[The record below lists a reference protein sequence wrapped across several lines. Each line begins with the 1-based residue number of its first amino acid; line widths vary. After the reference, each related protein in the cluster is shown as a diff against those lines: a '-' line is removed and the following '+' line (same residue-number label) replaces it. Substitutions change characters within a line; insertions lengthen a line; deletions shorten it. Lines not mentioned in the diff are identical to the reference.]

1 MIGVM
6 TTQQTAFR
14 GDDPIRKISVIST
27 GSVQIRPEHVGPTR
41 QHTYLWLLL
50 TAREWTPPRPINA
63 YVIEHRDGLVLFDT
77 GQDIASVTD
86 PSYFPGGVT
95 GYLYDRLA
103 IFAIEPAQSLTA
115 GLRRLGYQPA
125 DVHSAV
131 LSHLHQDHIGGL
143 PELGRADILIAD
155 QEWEGMLRPF
165 SAQRGFLRSHID
177 LPGLRWRRITP
188 EPITDQGLAPFR
200 SGHDL
205 FGDGALIILPTPG
218 HTTGSQSLLVRRPGR
233 PPLLMVGDLTYDDR
247 LLRAGKVPGVGSKS
261 AMRASTATVN
271 ALRARYPDLV
281 VLPAHDPAAAERLAM
296 AEATHATGIV
306 RQGSREPNR
315 GDRTTRPSEMD
326 LGDLSRTTRSTRL
339 EQTAESG

>member
-1 MIGVM
+1 M
-6 TTQQTAFR
+6 TTEQMSTASR
-14 GDDPIRKISVIST
+14 GDPIRKISVIST
-27 GSVQIRPEHVGPTR
+27 GTVQIRPEHVGPTR

-50 TAREWTPPRPINA
+50 TARTWTPPRPINA
-63 YVIEHRDGLVLFDT
+63 YVIEHREGLVLFDT

-86 PSYFPGGVT
+86 PSYFPSGVT

-143 PELGRADILIAD
+143 PELGGADILLAE

-165 SAQRGFLRSHID
+165 SAQRGFLRTHID

-218 HTTGSQSLLVRRPGR
+218 HTTGSQSMLVRRPGR
-233 PPLLMVGDLTYDDR
+233 PPMLMVGDLTYDDR
-247 LLRAGKVPGVGSKS
+247 LLRASQVPGVGSKS
-261 AMRASTATVN
+261 AMRASAAMVN

-281 VLPAHDPAAAERLAM
+281 VLPAHDPDAAERLAM
-296 AEATHATGIV
+296 AEATL
-306 RQGSREPNR
+306 
-315 GDRTTRPSEMD
+315 PSESSVQ
-326 LGDLSRTTRSTRL
+326 GPANPTEATVRL
-339 EQTAESG
+339 DHPKWT